1 MKIDWKI
8 NDFKIG
14 SYCEDSGIME
24 RLRVFR
30 QIIAFE
36 IYERSQ
42 GRAGRAETAETCF
55 SIVKF

>member
-1 MKIDWKI
+1 
-8 NDFKIG
+8 
-14 SYCEDSGIME
+14 ME